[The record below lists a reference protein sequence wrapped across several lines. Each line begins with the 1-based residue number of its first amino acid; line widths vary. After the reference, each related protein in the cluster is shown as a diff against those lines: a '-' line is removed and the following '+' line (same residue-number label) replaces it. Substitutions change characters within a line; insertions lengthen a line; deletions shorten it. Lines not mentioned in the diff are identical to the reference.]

1 MKLVTF
7 DTFFP
12 EVMPSVFGCP
22 ELVAYNA
29 VRNTV
34 IDFCTDTWFWQH
46 TCAPQPGQ
54 PLLAEYTPD
63 LPYNTKLLGV
73 VDAWYDG
80 RNLHQHDENFLR
92 YVYWHQNP
100 FDVQG
105 DPVFIYTTDTN
116 TIKLLPI
123 PQVASQFAGLE
134 MLVSVAPLRTSMNCW
149 DQLYERYAEVIA
161 QGTLARL
168 KNQTKQPWTDVQGA
182 AIADAMYRK
191 GRAEAKMWVQRN
203 KTRGSMAIRYQGSS
217 Y

>member
-1 MKLVTF
+1 MKTVTF

-22 ELVAYNA
+22 EIVALNA

-34 IDFCTDTWFWQH
+34 IDFCTETWFWQH
-46 TCAPQPGQ
+46 TCAPIPGQ
-54 PLLAEYTPD
+54 AGLAEYAPD
-63 LPYNTKLLGV
+63 IPYNTKLLGL

-80 RNLHQHDENFLR
+80 RNLHQRDGNFLR
-92 YVYWHQNP
+92 SVFWHQNP

-116 TIKLLPI
+116 NVKLLPF

-134 MLVSVAPLRTSMNCW
+134 MLISVAPLRSATTCW
-149 DQLYERYAEVIA
+149 DQIYERYAECIA

-168 KNQTKQPWTDVQGA
+168 KMQTRQPWSDPQGA
-182 AIADAMYRK
+182 AIAEAEYRRL
-191 GRAEAKMWVQRN
+191 RAEAKAWVQRN
-203 KTRGSMAIRYQGSS
+203 KTRGALAVRYQGSS